1 MDIEGFKALIKPV
14 TDAVAGRALDDGLA
28 AWLNDRFPAGGASF
42 QAIAA
47 ACHAAIAAGWMCNRE
62 AGGIAFGRVVKP
74 DPSLGGFSVDV
85 VRMKD
90 VKGPHHSH
98 PLGEI
103 DMVMPITPGA
113 AFDGHG
119 AGWTVYA
126 PASAHHPTV
135 TGGEALVLYL
145 LPQGRIEFTR

>member
-1 MDIEGFKALIKPV
+1 MDIESFKELLRPV
-14 TDAVAGRALDDGLA
+14 TDAVVGHPVEAALADR
-28 AWLNDRFPAGGASF
+28 LNRLFPADGTAF

-62 AGGIAFGRVVKP
+62 AGGIAFGRVIKP
-74 DPSLGGFSVDV
+74 DPALHGYSVDV

-90 VKGPHHSH
+90 VKGPHHAH
-98 PLGEI
+98 PLSEI

-113 AFDGHG
+113 AFDGQR
-119 AGWTVYA
+119 AGWKVYG
-126 PASAHHPTV
+126 PGSAHHPTV

-145 LPQGRIEFTR
+145 LPEGRIEFTR